1 MTMSLKFKNDCEIK
15 VSSDL
20 MDLMKKMMSYHES
33 DRIDWHQ
40 LFNHPIFEKITFE
53 DRMVRQSIGRNLQA
67 KHLSQILDNTLPL
80 EFYNYIEQNK
90 DLNLEDVLSRAIN
103 VPSYVQSFAIIYM

>member
-33 DRIDWHQ
+33 DRIDWH
-40 LFNHPIFEKITFE
+40 
-53 DRMVRQSIGRNLQA
+53 
-67 KHLSQILDNTLPL
+67 
-80 EFYNYIEQNK
+80 
-90 DLNLEDVLSRAIN
+90 
-103 VPSYVQSFAIIYM
+103 